1 MSCLRAQRNGS
12 TGLGGRGKGGK
23 GKNSKRNFSLS
34 SAMSSAGAPV
44 GMVTTSLVNGTTKTT
59 STPLPPDA
67 TTPSPESLLS
77 PALSHID
84 FWPSCQSRAFAAVDA
99 DFESFE

>member
-12 TGLGGRGKGGK
+12 AGIGGLGKGGK
-23 GKNSKRNFSLS
+23 GKNGKRNFSLS
-34 SAMSSAGAPV
+34 SAMQSAGAPV
-44 GMVTTSLVNGTTKTT
+44 GMVTTSLVNGSSKTT
-59 STPLPPDA
+59 STPLPPEE
-67 TTPSPESLLS
+67 TKPSPESLLS

-84 FWPSCQSRAFAAVDA
+84 FWPSCQSRAFTAVDA